1 MDPLGSL
8 CEKRHSKAFFRNKR
22 KGEKAKVLQ
31 TFFILLKK
39 TKENTYIY
47 IYRELVSEEK
57 HSLHVL
63 PLQHL

>member
-31 TFFILLKK
+31 TFFYII
-39 TKENTYIY
+39 KENKRKYIH